1 MMHLFMGHEAFREG
15 VYKYL
20 VKYKYKNAVQD
31 DLWNSMTEVARE
43 TDSIPKDLSIKS
55 VKLINFY

>member
-1 MMHLFMGHEAFREG
+1 MMHLFMGHEAFRDG
-15 VYKYL
+15 VSNYL

-43 TDSIPKDLSIKS
+43 TDSIPRDSSIKS
-55 VKLINFY
+55 VGS